1 MSFMISEV
9 KEVREFNINIPIL
22 DLKLIC
28 TLFFF
33 TKAPEMDFI
42 PNKGDVQL
50 KIYNNNK
57 QLKEFFVSNLS
68 EIWYGELESHF
79 HPPYQI

>member
-1 MSFMISEV
+1 MISEV

-42 PNKGDVQL
+42 LNKISKFVPP
-50 KIYNNNK
+50 
-57 QLKEFFVSNLS
+57 EFNNLS
-68 EIWYGELESHF
+68 YAIFLFIKAGETNLIF
-79 HPPYQI
+79 FT